1 MAALWN
7 LLIHSLNKPIYQIM
21 RFFYQTLQKVF
32 VTLQNCDP
40 NHRKIVTH
48 LTNRKSCDSAHEPS
62 LDQTDKLVQRNREKI
77 NESRLESYN
86 EKINKE
92 HNISIYA
99 GLLISPGLRG

>member
-40 NHRKIVTH
+40 NHRKDVTS

-62 LDQTDKLVQRNREKI
+62 LDQPDKFVQLNRVKI
-77 NESRLESYN
+77 NESRLESYSEN
-86 EKINKE
+86 NNKE
-92 HNISIYA
+92 HNISIYD
-99 GLLISPGLRG
+99 GVFISPGLRG